1 MVRAFIIPARAN
13 SRKRKRKFAA
23 MKLQDYF
30 RAEDLND
37 DLRLVASVCG
47 DAAAFG
53 LAEHFAGMNLYIPGR
68 PLAKAKERAIF
79 ERYNQGE
86 SITRLAVAFGY
97 SSQWVFEIVKRAKEA
112 KAAAPKQANL
122 FSG

>member
-1 MVRAFIIPARAN
+1 
-13 SRKRKRKFAA
+13 
-23 MKLQDYF
+23 MKLQEYF
-30 RAEDLND
+30 RTEDLND
-37 DLRLVASVCG
+37 DLALVASVCG

-79 ERYNQGE
+79 ERYQRGE

-97 SSQWVFEIVKRAKEA
+97 STQWVFEIVRRAKRE

-122 FSG
+122 FTD